1 MGPGVKSSEHHN
13 RRFQNRRRPEE
24 IMRRLVVLVL
34 GTLALVGGSFISA
47 PRVALADDALKVA
60 VPQKGAWDAGIAEL
74 GERGGIFKKHGLD
87 LDILYTTAGP
97 ESIQAMI
104 AGSIDISVAAGVSA
118 AIGTFGKGAPVRIIS
133 SEMTGAPDLYWFVPA
148 DSPIHTIADM
158 NDKTVAFSAV
168 GSSSHGSLLALIA
181 QYHLTAK
188 PTPTG
193 NIASTI
199 TQTMT
204 KQVDVGFGAAPFG
217 LDLVESGK
225 ARIIA
230 TGNDVAALRT
240 RAVRVNLTGASTLQ
254 NRHDMLVRFMQ
265 GYKETVDW
273 MYSSPEALKIYGE
286 YSGLPDS
293 IVQRVIKLIPKEAL
307 QTDQVM
313 GINDIMTDA
322 VAQKFLSAPL
332 TPDQIKELIQIQK

>member
-1 MGPGVKSSEHHN
+1 
-13 RRFQNRRRPEE
+13 
-24 IMRRLVVLVL
+24 MRRLLIALLSIFALTGAVRTASAED
-34 GTLALVGGSFISA
+34 TLKIAE
-47 PRVALADDALKVA
+47 
-60 VPQKGAWDAGIAEL
+60 PQKGAWDAGVAEI
-74 GERGGIFKKHGLD
+74 GQRGGIFKKHGLN
-87 LDILYTTAGP
+87 LDILYTAAGP

-104 AGSIDISVAAGVSA
+104 AGSIDISVASGISA
-118 AIGTFGKGAPVRIIS
+118 AVGTFAKGAPIRIIS

-148 DSPIHTIADM
+148 DSPIHTIEDM
-158 NDKTVAFSAV
+158 NGKTVAFSAV

-230 TGNDVAALRT
+230 TGNDVAALKT
-240 RAVRVNLTGASTLQ
+240 RAVRVNLTGADTLQ
-254 NRHDMLVRFMQ
+254 NRRDVLVRFMQ

-273 MYSSPEALKIYGE
+273 MYSSPEALKVYGE
-286 YSGLPDS
+286 YSGLPDN
-293 IVQRVIKLIPKEAL
+293 IVQRVLKLIPKEAL
-307 QTDQVM
+307 QTDEVKGIDSVM
-313 GINDIMTDA
+313 ADA
-322 VAQKFLSAPL
+322 VSQKFLSAPL
-332 TPDQIKELIQIQK
+332 TPEQLKQLIQIQK

>member
-1 MGPGVKSSEHHN
+1 
-13 RRFQNRRRPEE
+13 
-24 IMRRLVVLVL
+24 MRRLVVAVL
-34 GTLALVGGSFISA
+34 SIF
-47 PRVALADDALKVA
+47 ALAGAMRTASAEDTLKIA
-60 VPQKGAWDAGIAEL
+60 EPQKGAWDAGVAEI
-74 GERGGIFKKHGLD
+74 GQRGGIFKKHGLN
-87 LDILYTTAGP
+87 LDILYTAAGP

-104 AGSIDISVAAGVSA
+104 AGSIDISVASGISA
-118 AIGTFGKGAPVRIIS
+118 ALGTFAKGAPIRILS

-148 DSPIHTIADM
+148 DSPIHSIQDM
-158 NDKTVAFSAV
+158 NGKTVAFSAI

-188 PTPTG
+188 PTATG

-230 TGNDVAALRT
+230 TGNDVEALKT
-240 RAVRVNLTGASTLQ
+240 RAVRVNLTGADTLK
-254 NRHDMLVRFMQ
+254 NRHDVLVRFME

-273 MYSSPEALKIYGE
+273 MYSSPEALKVYGE
-286 YSGLPDS
+286 YSGLPDN
-293 IVQRVIKLIPKEAL
+293 IVQHVLKLIPKEAL
-307 QTDQVM
+307 QTDEVKGLDSVM
-313 GINDIMTDA
+313 ADA

>member
-1 MGPGVKSSEHHN
+1 MPRLVVS
-13 RRFQNRRRPEE
+13 
-24 IMRRLVVLVL
+24 RRLVVVRRIAVAVL
-34 GTLALVGGSFISA
+34 SIFALVGAIRNA
-47 PRVALADDALKVA
+47 TAEDTLKVA
-60 VPQKGAWDAGIAEL
+60 IPQKGAWDAGIAEL
-74 GERGGIFKKHGLD
+74 GQRGGIFKKHGLN

-104 AGSIDISVAAGVSA
+104 GGSIDVAVASGVSA
-118 AIGTFGKGAPVRIIS
+118 AIGTFGKGAPIRIIS
-133 SEMTGAPDLYWFVPA
+133 SEMTGAPDLYWYVPA
-148 DSPIHTIADM
+148 DSPIKTVQDF
-158 NDKTVAFSAV
+158 NDKTVAYSAV

-188 PTPTG
+188 PTATG

-217 LDLVESGK
+217 LDLVEAGK

-230 TGNDVAALRT
+230 TGNDVTALRT
-240 RAVRVNLTGASTLQ
+240 RAVRVNLTGAITLQ
-254 NRHDMLVRFMQ
+254 NRKDAIVRFMQ
-265 GYKETVDW
+265 AYKETVDW
-273 MYSSPEALKIYGE
+273 MYSSPDALKAYGE

-293 IVQRVIKLIPKEAL
+293 IVQRVLKLVPKEAL

-313 GINDIMTDA
+313 GIDDLMADA
-322 VAQKFLSAPL
+322 VTQKFLAAPL
-332 TPDQIKELIQIQK
+332 TPDQLKELIQIQK

>member
-1 MGPGVKSSEHHN
+1 
-13 RRFQNRRRPEE
+13 
-24 IMRRLVVLVL
+24 MRRLLIALLSIFALTGAVRTASAED
-34 GTLALVGGSFISA
+34 TLKIAE
-47 PRVALADDALKVA
+47 
-60 VPQKGAWDAGIAEL
+60 PQKGAWDAGVAEI
-74 GERGGIFKKHGLD
+74 GQRGGIFKKHGLN
-87 LDILYTTAGP
+87 LDILYTAAGP

-104 AGSIDISVAAGVSA
+104 AGSIDISVASGISA
-118 AIGTFGKGAPVRIIS
+118 AVGTFAKGAPIRIIS

-148 DSPIHTIADM
+148 DSPIHTIEDM
-158 NDKTVAFSAV
+158 NGKTVAFSAV

-230 TGNDVAALRT
+230 TGNDVAALKT
-240 RAVRVNLTGASTLQ
+240 RAVRVNLTGADTLQ
-254 NRHDMLVRFMQ
+254 NRRDVLVRFMQ

-273 MYSSPEALKIYGE
+273 MYSSPEALKVYSE
-286 YSGLPDS
+286 YSGLPDN
-293 IVQRVIKLIPKEAL
+293 IVQRVLKLIPKEAL
-307 QTDQVM
+307 QTDEVKGIDSVM
-313 GINDIMTDA
+313 ADA
-322 VAQKFLSAPL
+322 VSQKFLSAPL
-332 TPDQIKELIQIQK
+332 TPEQLKQLIQIQK

>member
-1 MGPGVKSSEHHN
+1 
-13 RRFQNRRRPEE
+13 
-24 IMRRLVVLVL
+24 MRSFVVVVL
-34 GTLALVGGSFISA
+34 SIF
-47 PRVALADDALKVA
+47 ALAGVVRTASAEDTLKIA
-60 VPQKGAWDAGIAEL
+60 EPQKGAWDAGVAEI
-74 GERGGIFKKHGLD
+74 GQRGGIFKKHGLN
-87 LDILYTTAGP
+87 LDILYTAAGP

-104 AGSIDISVAAGVSA
+104 AGSIDISVASGISA
-118 AIGTFGKGAPVRIIS
+118 ALGTFAKGAPIRIIS

-148 DSPIHTIADM
+148 DSPIHTIQDM

-188 PTPTG
+188 PTATG

-230 TGNDVAALRT
+230 TGNDVDALKT
-240 RAVRVNLTGASTLQ
+240 RAVRVNLVGASTLQ
-254 NRHDMLVRFMQ
+254 NKHDALVRLMQ

-273 MYSSPEALKIYGE
+273 MYSSPEALKVYGE
-286 YSGLPDS
+286 YSGLPDN
-293 IVQRVIKLIPKEAL
+293 IVQRVLKLIPKEAL
-307 QTDQVM
+307 QTDEVKGLDSVM
-313 GINDIMTDA
+313 ADA

>member
-1 MGPGVKSSEHHN
+1 
-13 RRFQNRRRPEE
+13 
-24 IMRRLVVLVL
+24 MRRLVVAVL
-34 GTLALVGGSFISA
+34 SIF
-47 PRVALADDALKVA
+47 ALAGAVRNASAEDTLKIA
-60 VPQKGAWDAGIAEL
+60 EPQKGAWDAGVAEI
-74 GERGGIFKKHGLD
+74 GQRGGIFKKHGIN
-87 LDILYTTAGP
+87 LDILYTAAGP

-104 AGSIDISVAAGVSA
+104 AGSIDISVAAGISA
-118 AIGTFGKGAPVRIIS
+118 ALGTYAKGAPIRIIS

-148 DSPIHTIADM
+148 DSPIHTIQDM

-168 GSSSHGSLLALIA
+168 GSSSHGSLLALIQ

-188 PTPTG
+188 PTATG

-217 LDLVESGK
+217 IDLVESGK

-230 TGNDVAALRT
+230 TGNDVEALKT
-240 RAVRVNLTGASTLQ
+240 RAVRVNLTGANTLQ
-254 NRHDMLVRFMQ
+254 NKRDVLDRFMQ

-273 MYSSPEALKIYGE
+273 MYSSPEALKVYGD

-293 IVQRVIKLIPKEAL
+293 IVQRVLKLIPKEAL
-307 QTDQVM
+307 QTEEVKGLDSVM
-313 GINDIMTDA
+313 ADA
-322 VAQKFLSAPL
+322 VTQKFLSAPL

>member
-1 MGPGVKSSEHHN
+1 
-13 RRFQNRRRPEE
+13 
-24 IMRRLVVLVL
+24 MRRVGVLIL
-34 GTLALVGGSFISA
+34 SILAFAGASRF
-47 PRVALADDALKVA
+47 ALADDTLKVA

-74 GERGGIFKKHGLD
+74 GQRGGIFKKHGLD
-87 LDILYTTAGP
+87 LDILYTAAGP

-118 AIGTFGKGAPVRIIS
+118 AIGTFAKGAPVRIIS

-168 GSSSHGSLLALIA
+168 GSSSNGSLLALIA

-199 TQTMT
+199 TQVMT
-204 KQVDVGFGAAPFG
+204 KQVDVGYGAAPFG

-230 TGNDVAALRT
+230 TGNDVTALRS
-240 RAVRVNLTGASTLQ
+240 RAVRVNLTGAVTLQ
-254 NRHDMLVRFMQ
+254 NRKDAIVRFMQ
-265 GYKETVDW
+265 AYKETVDW
-273 MYSSPEALKIYGE
+273 MYSSPDALKVYEE

-293 IVQRVIKLIPKEAL
+293 IVQRVLKLIPKEAL
-307 QTDQVM
+307 QTGEVM
-313 GINDIMTDA
+313 GINDIMADA
-322 VAQKFLSAPL
+322 VTQKFLAAPL
-332 TPDQIKELIQIQK
+332 TPDQLKELIQIQK

>member
-1 MGPGVKSSEHHN
+1 
-13 RRFQNRRRPEE
+13 
-24 IMRRLVVLVL
+24 MRRLIIAFLSIFALTGAVRTASAED
-34 GTLALVGGSFISA
+34 TLKIAE
-47 PRVALADDALKVA
+47 
-60 VPQKGAWDAGIAEL
+60 PQKGAWDAGVAEI
-74 GERGGIFKKHGLD
+74 GQRGGIFKKHGLN
-87 LDILYTTAGP
+87 LDILYTAAGP

-104 AGSIDISVAAGVSA
+104 AGSIDISVASGISA
-118 AIGTFGKGAPVRIIS
+118 AVGTFAKGAPIRIIS

-148 DSPIHTIADM
+148 DSPIHTIEDM
-158 NDKTVAFSAV
+158 NGKTVAFSAI

-225 ARIIA
+225 ARIVA
-230 TGNDVAALRT
+230 TGNDVDALKT

-254 NRHDMLVRFMQ
+254 NRRDALVRFMQ

-273 MYSSPEALKIYGE
+273 MYSSPEALKLYGE
-286 YSGLPDS
+286 YSGLPDN
-293 IVQRVIKLIPKEAL
+293 IVQHVLKLIPKEAL
-307 QTDQVM
+307 QTDEVKGIDSVM
-313 GINDIMTDA
+313 ADA
-322 VAQKFLSAPL
+322 VSQKFLPAPL
-332 TPDQIKELIQIQK
+332 TLDQLKELIQIQK

>member
-1 MGPGVKSSEHHN
+1 M
-13 RRFQNRRRPEE
+13 RRFA
-24 IMRRLVVLVL
+24 VLVL
-34 GTLALVGGSFISA
+34 AILSLAGGSLVGTW
-47 PRVALADDALKVA
+47 RLAAAEDTLKVA

-74 GERGGIFKKHGLD
+74 GQRGGIFKKHGLN

-104 AGSIDISVAAGVSA
+104 AGSIDIAVASGVSA
-118 AIGTFGKGAPVRIIS
+118 ALGTFGKGAPIRIIS
-133 SEMTGAPDLYWFVPA
+133 SEMTGAPDLYWFEPA
-148 DSPIHTIADM
+148 DSPIKTIQDF

-193 NIASTI
+193 NIAATI

-217 LDLVESGK
+217 LDLVEAGK

-254 NRHDMLVRFMQ
+254 SKHDQIVRFMQ

-273 MYSSPEALKIYGE
+273 MYSNPDALKIYGE
-286 YSGLPDS
+286 YSNLPPN
-293 IVQRVIKLIPKEAL
+293 IVQRVLKLVPKEAL
-307 QTDQVM
+307 QTDEVK
-313 GINDIMTDA
+313 GINDIMADA
-322 VAQKFLSAPL
+322 VQQKFLAAPL
-332 TPDQIKELIQIQK
+332 TADQLKDLIQIPK